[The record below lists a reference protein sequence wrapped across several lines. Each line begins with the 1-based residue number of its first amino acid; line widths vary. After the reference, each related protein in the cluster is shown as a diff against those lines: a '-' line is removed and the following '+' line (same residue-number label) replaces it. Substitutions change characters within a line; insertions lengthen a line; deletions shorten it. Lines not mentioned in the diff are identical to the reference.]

1 MSLEGMDVD
10 QAQGLARR
18 LEANAHGLT
27 NVATALAGLTAELSH
42 CWRGPASA
50 TFQQQWATRHR
61 PALSNAAQ
69 ALADMQTHLVANIQ
83 QQIRASAA
91 DPSLGQ
97 ANGIVGGAALT
108 ALLGGVGTAWGIADW
123 LDQKRSLVMTPLEK
137 IREVAGNK
145 DVTGRY
151 HKTWTRI
158 KNLDQNGDFLKYKKS
173 PVLQWLHDNPHV
185 QLADQILTKTHTAGL
200 LEKLGPVG
208 TAMGV
213 AKVTVDIGQGGDELY
228 HQQYAS
234 AGGRFVDATADGL
247 KTIPNPVAYL
257 AGGTVALLKEDYI
270 LGSQIDW
277 KNIPNPLNAD
287 TFRNDYLPTF
297 ESLPGQTVGILAK
310 AYS

>member
-1 MSLEGMDVD
+1 MDVD

-18 LEANAHGLT
+18 LEANAQAL
-27 NVATALAGLTAELSH
+27 ASIDAALAGLASELSH
-42 CWRGPASA
+42 YWRGPALA
-50 TFQQQWATRHR
+50 AFQQQWATRHR
-61 PALSNAAQ
+61 PALGNATQ
-69 ALADMQTHLVANIQ
+69 ALADMHTHLVANIQ
-83 QQIRASAA
+83 QQLRASAA
-91 DPSLGQ
+91 DPSLDQ
-97 ANGIVGGAALT
+97 AGAIGGGAALT
-108 ALLGGVGTAWGIADW
+108 ALLGGVRSAWGI
-123 LDQKRSLVMTPLEK
+123 LDRFDQIESPVETLVDK
-137 IREVAGNK
+137 IHEVAGNK
-145 DVTGRY
+145 DIVCRY
-151 HKTWTRI
+151 DQTWTRLM
-158 KNLDQNGDFLKYKKS
+158 NLDHESPLLKYKQS
-173 PVLQWLHDNPHV
+173 PVLHWLHDNPHV
-185 QLADQILTKTHTAGL
+185 QQADEILTKTHTTAL
-200 LEKLGPVG
+200 LDKLVPTVG

-213 AKVTVDIGQGGDELY
+213 AKVTVDIGQGGAELY

-234 AGGRFVDATADGL
+234 AGGHFVDATADGL